1 MSEIEA
7 VDTLDL
13 RGLFCPMPIVEL
25 TQSIGKYNTGDVI
38 EVLATDPGTL
48 ADIPAWA
55 KTTGN
60 EVLKSDKVDEIFK
73 FYIKKLK

>member
-13 RGLFCPMPIVEL
+13 RGLFCPMPIVML
-25 TQSIGKYNTGDVI
+25 TQSIGNYETGAVI

-60 EVLKSDKVDEIFK
+60 EVLKSDKVDKIFK